1 MTFAAPRASDFDFD
15 EIVDRRGSRCAKW
28 DKMEALYGVS
38 PDDGIAMWVADMDFK
53 APPSVREALQRTVD
67 HGVFGYFGDDSA
79 YKAAI
84 QAWMKARHGWE
95 VDPAWLS
102 TTHGL
107 VSGTALSVQAFSE
120 PGDGVILFT
129 PVYHAF
135 HKVLNANRRRIVQS
149 ELVEREGRYEMDL
162 EALAARLDGSER
174 MVILCSPH
182 NPGGRVWD
190 VAELRALAEFCAEHD
205 LILVSDEIHADLV
218 MPGAPRHTVAN
229 LAAPEHVDRIVT
241 LAASTKTFNIAG
253 AMTGGVY
260 IQDPSLRARFQAVHL
275 SVGASPNAMG
285 MIMAT
290 AAYEGGAPWLDAL
303 IPYLDAN
310 RRAFDAA
317 VNAIPGVRSMP
328 LEATYLAWVDFSGT
342 GMSAEEFTRR
352 VEKGARIAVNRGPT
366 FGKGGETWLR
376 FNLATP
382 RSRVEEAGARL
393 QEAFSDLQ

>member
-162 EALAARLDGSER
+162 EALAA
-174 MVILCSPH
+174 
-182 NPGGRVWD
+182 
-190 VAELRALAEFCAEHD
+190 
-205 LILVSDEIHADLV
+205 
-218 MPGAPRHTVAN
+218 
-229 LAAPEHVDRIVT
+229 
-241 LAASTKTFNIAG
+241 
-253 AMTGGVY
+253 
-260 IQDPSLRARFQAVHL
+260 
-275 SVGASPNAMG
+275 
-285 MIMAT
+285 
-290 AAYEGGAPWLDAL
+290 
-303 IPYLDAN
+303 
-310 RRAFDAA
+310 
-317 VNAIPGVRSMP
+317 
-328 LEATYLAWVDFSGT
+328 
-342 GMSAEEFTRR
+342 
-352 VEKGARIAVNRGPT
+352 
-366 FGKGGETWLR
+366 
-376 FNLATP
+376 
-382 RSRVEEAGARL
+382 
-393 QEAFSDLQ
+393 